1 MMKERTNISPMI
13 STIPSNNKFS
23 LNPSFSKIPAYI
35 IPTIIDI
42 QRTVKMT
49 ILAINR
55 FKS

>member
-1 MMKERTNISPMI
+1 MMKERINISPMI
-13 STIPSNNKFS
+13 STIPSNKKFS